1 MRFQLISLNWTF
13 IRVPCFGI
21 RSLTHPGDPWETFK
35 VQAYFPYFCRS
46 RRPKFRREVSSGK
59 TERKTSKYGKYAWTL
74 KVSHGSP
81 GWVKDLIPKHG
92 TLIKVQFRDISWNLI
107 APTPAGRPRGHL
119 IWVYFTPYYSRE
131 NGGIFRSDLHC
142 KKLQNSLNLMVILNY

>member
-1 MRFQLISLNWTF
+1 MRFQLISLDWTF

-35 VQAYFPYFCRS
+35 VRAYFAIFALFHQSFLLKGCVHP
-46 RRPKFRREVSSGK
+46 
-59 TERKTSKYGKYAWTL
+59 KYGKYARTL
-74 KVSHGSP
+74 KVSRRFP

-107 APTPAGRPRGHL
+107 APTPAGWPRGHS

-142 KKLQNSLNLMVILNY
+142 QKLQNSLNLMVILKY